1 MLPSREQLD
10 GIVSALGKYISLV
23 RAYHMEETAVL
34 LNMARLDLQMKIHSI
49 SDSELQALC
58 DVLESEYILPAADDS
73 SDSSWRANVFC
84 QRRPRTA
91 SVHTRLALPQPR
103 PCHCRLRIQSTAFYW
118 NLMPCKPAAN
128 GPAAQFAGHGRRHD
142 RGIDDPWVRRR
153 RIASVISFLP
163 QRNAI

>member
-58 DVLESEYILPAADDS
+58 DALESEYISPAADRDN
-73 SDSSWRANVFC
+73 SDSCPHPARPAATKALPLPIANPVNGILLESHATQASRSGRAV
-84 QRRPRTA
+84 RRPRK
-91 SVHTRLALPQPR
+91 SP
-103 PCHCRLRIQSTAFYW
+103 
-118 NLMPCKPAAN
+118 
-128 GPAAQFAGHGRRHD
+128 
-142 RGIDDPWVRRR
+142 
-153 RIASVISFLP
+153 
-163 QRNAI
+163 

>member
-58 DVLESEYILPAADDS
+58 DALESKYILPAAAQDS
-73 SDSSWRANVFC
+73 SCPHPAR
-84 QRRPRTA
+84 
-91 SVHTRLALPQPR
+91 
-103 PCHCRLRIQSTAFYW
+103 
-118 NLMPCKPAAN
+118 PAATKNLPLPIANPIN
-128 GPAAQFAGHGRRHD
+128 GILLEPHTTQGSHKRSGRA
-142 RGIDDPWVRRR
+142 VRRSR
-153 RIASVISFLP
+153 KGS
-163 QRNAI
+163 

>member
-58 DVLESEYILPAADDS
+58 DVLESEYILPAAHDN
-73 SDSSWRANVFC
+73 SDSSPHPARTTKTLPLQIANPVNGILLEPHAT
-84 QRRPRTA
+84 QASQKRSGRT
-91 SVHTRLALPQPR
+91 
-103 PCHCRLRIQSTAFYW
+103 
-118 NLMPCKPAAN
+118 
-128 GPAAQFAGHGRRHD
+128 
-142 RGIDDPWVRRR
+142 VRRR
-153 RIASVISFLP
+153 
-163 QRNAI
+163 

>member
-58 DVLESEYILPAADDS
+58 DALESEYILPAAAQDS
-73 SDSSWRANVFC
+73 SCPHPARPAATKTLPLPIANPVNSILVEPHAT
-84 QRRPRTA
+84 QASRKRSGPPVRRPRKA
-91 SVHTRLALPQPR
+91 P
-103 PCHCRLRIQSTAFYW
+103 
-118 NLMPCKPAAN
+118 
-128 GPAAQFAGHGRRHD
+128 
-142 RGIDDPWVRRR
+142 
-153 RIASVISFLP
+153 
-163 QRNAI
+163 

>member
-58 DVLESEYILPAADDS
+58 DVLESKYSSPAADHNG
-73 SDSSWRANVFC
+73 SDSCPHPARPAATKTLPLPITNPVNGILLEPHATQASRKRSGRAL
-84 QRRPRTA
+84 RRPR
-91 SVHTRLALPQPR
+91 
-103 PCHCRLRIQSTAFYW
+103 
-118 NLMPCKPAAN
+118 K
-128 GPAAQFAGHGRRHD
+128 GP
-142 RGIDDPWVRRR
+142 
-153 RIASVISFLP
+153 
-163 QRNAI
+163 

>member
-34 LNMARLDLQMKIHSI
+34 LDMARLDLQMKIHSI

-73 SDSSWRANVFC
+73 SDSCPHPARTAATKTLPLPIANPVNCILLEPHATQGSRKRSGRAV
-84 QRRPRTA
+84 RRPRKA
-91 SVHTRLALPQPR
+91 P
-103 PCHCRLRIQSTAFYW
+103 
-118 NLMPCKPAAN
+118 
-128 GPAAQFAGHGRRHD
+128 
-142 RGIDDPWVRRR
+142 
-153 RIASVISFLP
+153 
-163 QRNAI
+163 

>member
-58 DVLESEYILPAADDS
+58 DALESKYISLAAHRDNSDSCPHPARPAA
-73 SDSSWRANVFC
+73 
-84 QRRPRTA
+84 TK
-91 SVHTRLALPQPR
+91 ALPLP
-103 PCHCRLRIQSTAFYW
+103 I
-118 NLMPCKPAAN
+118 AN
-128 GPAAQFAGHGRRHD
+128 PVNGILLEPHTTQGSRKRSGRA
-142 RGIDDPWVRRR
+142 VRRSR
-153 RIASVISFLP
+153 KGP
-163 QRNAI
+163 

>member
-58 DVLESEYILPAADDS
+58 DALESEYILPAAAQDS
-73 SDSSWRANVFC
+73 SCPRPACPAATKTLPLPIANPVNCILLEPHATQASRKRSGRAV
-84 QRRPRTA
+84 RRPRKA
-91 SVHTRLALPQPR
+91 P
-103 PCHCRLRIQSTAFYW
+103 
-118 NLMPCKPAAN
+118 
-128 GPAAQFAGHGRRHD
+128 
-142 RGIDDPWVRRR
+142 
-153 RIASVISFLP
+153 
-163 QRNAI
+163 